1 MGQSENQS
9 SADTV
14 PSADTVQDTSGD
26 SNQRKRSPVE
36 QRVTEISQ
44 LLKTMDQ
51 TVAEGLATSDKP
63 ADPHENQLVQVR
75 LGMAT
80 GLFTAL
86 RCKHAPTASH
96 CLRVAL
102 GCSAWALAMK
112 LSEAESDL
120 IEVAALLHDLGKIGV
135 PDAVLLKPGRLAPD
149 EVALMSQHRDRA
161 MDILSSCCA
170 SREVLDNVKYGSAWY
185 DGSVE
190 GFDRQGEGLPLG
202 ARMIAITDA
211 FDAMTTDHVYRPARS
226 RERAL
231 AELFEYA
238 GTQFDPE
245 LVSQFVELHT
255 KNRFPTEEV
264 NQRWLSKLSPH
275 QTPALWQ
282 YNTDALP
289 QDLSAIE
296 SQLRFG
302 QQLIENMR
310 DGVVYVDSQLRIF
323 HWSSGVERLSGID
336 RSAAEN
342 HIWTPDLLDM
352 RGENGGLLPESECPV
367 AKALQRGSPS
377 LNRLN
382 ILKRTGNELTV
393 DLHVLPMTGV
403 DGTTHGATILLHDV
417 SSEMTL
423 EERCQD
429 LQDRVTED
437 PLTKVANRAEFDRVH
452 AEFVKEHFKSA
463 LPCSLII
470 CDIDRFKRINDS
482 FGHQAGDEAIVVCV
496 NVLKH
501 HCRSG
506 DLVARYGG
514 EEFVVLCAN
523 CNNATAA
530 RRAEQM
536 RIAISEMP
544 QPVLGGKRITASFG
558 VTELQ
563 LGDTPETML
572 RRSDRALLQAKDNG
586 RNSVIQLGTGMGK
599 VEKPRRWWPFGRSV
613 PGGALTERQLVT
625 EVPMRMA
632 LQKLRGFA
640 ADHDAQIENVGND
653 RMTLVVQESLT
664 TLVPRLIPL
673 LLELKFTED
682 RGDTVMAVRGNI
694 VKTKIHVVV
703 RLRRQKD
710 SRFPE
715 VVEHGY
721 QLVQSLQSYLM
732 ASIDSPPD
740 DKNVLK
746 KASLAVTPWL
756 RGDKKN
762 D

>member
-1 MGQSENQS
+1 MSQSENQS
-9 SADTV
+9 SADT
-14 PSADTVQDTSGD
+14 TQDAPGD
-26 SNQRKRSPVE
+26 ASQKKRSPVE
-36 QRVTEISQ
+36 RRVAEISR

-51 TVAEGLATSDKP
+51 TVAESQATSDKP

-86 RCKHAPTASH
+86 RCKHAPTATH

-112 LSEAESDL
+112 LPEAESDL
-120 IEVAALLHDLGKIGV
+120 IEVAALLHDVGKIGV

-161 MDILSSCCA
+161 LEILSSCCA
-170 SREVLDNVKYGSAWY
+170 SQEALDNVNYGSAWY

-190 GFDRQGEGLPLG
+190 GFDRQGENLPLG
-202 ARMIAITDA
+202 ARMIAIMDA

-255 KNRFPTEEV
+255 ENRFPTEEV

-275 QTPALWQ
+275 QTTTLWQ
-282 YNTDALP
+282 HNTDALP
-289 QDLSAIE
+289 QDLSAVE
-296 SQLRFG
+296 NQLRFG
-302 QQLIENMR
+302 QQLIEDMR

-323 HWSSGVERLSGID
+323 HWSRGAERLSGID

-342 HIWTPDLLDM
+342 RIWTPDLLDI

-367 AKALQRGSPS
+367 AVALQRGSPS
-377 LNRLN
+377 LDRLS

-393 DLHVLPMTGV
+393 DLHVLPMMGM
-403 DGTTHGATILLHDV
+403 DGMTHGATILLHDV
-417 SSEMTL
+417 SSETTL

-452 AEFVKEHFKSA
+452 AAFVKEHFKSA
-463 LPCSLII
+463 VPCSLII
-470 CDIDRFKRINDS
+470 CDIDRFKRINDR
-482 FGHQAGDEAIVVCV
+482 FGHQAGDNAIVVCA
-496 NVLKH
+496 NVLKR

-514 EEFVVLCAN
+514 EEFVVLCTN

-536 RIAISEMP
+536 RIAISETA
-544 QPVLGGKRITASFG
+544 QPTLGGKRITASFG

-563 LGDTPETML
+563 PGDTPETML

-586 RNSVIQLGTGMGK
+586 RNRAIQLGTGMGK
-599 VEKPRRWWPFGRSV
+599 VEKQRRWWPFGRSA
-613 PGGALTERQLVT
+613 PGGALTERHLVT
-625 EVPMRMA
+625 EVPIRMA
-632 LQKLRGFA
+632 LQKIRGFV
-640 ADHDAQIENVGND
+640 ADHDAQIEDVSSD
-653 RMTLVVQESLT
+653 RMNLVIQGSLS
-664 TLVPRLIPL
+664 TLVPRSVPL
-673 LLELKFTED
+673 LIELKFAED
-682 RGDTVMAVRGNI
+682 RDNTAKAARGGV
-694 VKTKIHVVV
+694 VKTKIHAVI

-710 SRFPE
+710 DRHPE
-715 VVEHGY
+715 VVEHAY

-732 ASIDSPPD
+732 ARIDSPTD

-746 KASLAVTPWL
+746 KASLAVAPWL
-756 RGDKKN
+756 RRNKKS
-762 D
+762 DGFSAE